1 MTNKDFI
8 ETFRLLHPHLL
19 HAYARKVGSATHPS
33 RSWRNKSG
41 KVETL
46 LQPLTI
52 LGVRCLPSGPHVAR
66 ASKAN
71 NPQQSWGFE
80 GEPPEA
86 VIKGFWDERWDFMRT
101 RASVASDPPACS
113 PSPDA
118 RGRASRVLPR
128 SGFLAPG
135 KFLEFSAHVPP
146 VLPHSAFLRHFGVN

>member
-1 MTNKDFI
+1 LSLAMR
-8 ETFRLLHPHLL
+8 E
-19 HAYARKVGSATHPS
+19 
-33 RSWRNKSG
+33 
-41 KVETL
+41 
-46 LQPLTI
+46 
-52 LGVRCLPSGPHVAR
+52 
-66 ASKAN
+66 AN